1 MSASAESEG
10 EIDVFLSLFSEWY
23 GIPPHWQRLADVKG
37 QAFEDLWTNLW
48 FAKGQLTAPLDAR
61 LRDKYA
67 SAFSYVEPY
76 LSAGTPEPPACLPPL
91 LKKTWTLGVI
101 ILCDQISRNIFR
113 NSARAYATDLL
124 ARRLIRPFLEEFDT
138 LPVPVRVSLVLVL
151 VHSEDMAD
159 WGLAALA
166 DGGVSQDLIDAHL
179 TRTKPQLENNCD
191 FVLQSLRR
199 ISNNHR
205 DRMRMFGRVPERN
218 KFLGRE
224 SSEQELAYMKGMD
237 G

>member
-1 MSASAESEG
+1 MYE
-10 EIDVFLSLFSEWY
+10 
-23 GIPPHWQRLADVKG
+23 
-37 QAFEDLWTNLW
+37 
-48 FAKGQLTAPLDAR
+48 
-61 LRDKYA
+61 
-67 SAFSYVEPY
+67 SAFSFVDPY
-76 LSAGTPEPPACLPPL
+76 RSAGTPEPPACLPPL

-124 ARRLIRPFLEEFDT
+124 ARRLIRPFLEEFDA
-138 LPVPVRVSLVLVL
+138 LPVPVRVSIVLVL

-166 DGGVSQDLIDAHL
+166 DGGVSADLIDAYL

-224 SSEQELAYMKGMD
+224 SSEQELAYMKGMN